1 MIQSN
6 TQQQDPRSEAANV
19 VNGVDA
25 AEGDIEAI
33 RSLAAFSPV
42 FNTLKNGVNVDVQ
55 VARKLS
61 RQAFASGRWV
71 PSRARRSE
79 PDHHSGF
86 NRGITR

>member
-33 RSLAAFSPV
+33 RSLAAFSPTSM
-42 FNTLKNGVNVDVQ
+42 F
-55 VARKLS
+55 R
-61 RQAFASGRWV
+61 
-71 PSRARRSE
+71 
-79 PDHHSGF
+79 
-86 NRGITR
+86 